1 MATDT
6 YEGDTRVMTKAE
18 RVAFGQVLLVVTT
31 RGVDVAIMEV
41 EHLASA
47 WDAMSRA
54 YEVRGMHRDADMF
67 YRGAEALDHAMG
79 SFALLSE

>member
-18 RVAFGQVLLVVTT
+18 RIAFGQVLLVVTT

-41 EHLASA
+41 EHLANV
-47 WDAMSRA
+47 WDLMSR
-54 YEVRGMHRDADMF
+54 EHERRGMHREADMF
-67 YRGAEALDHAMG
+67 YRGAEALDSAMG